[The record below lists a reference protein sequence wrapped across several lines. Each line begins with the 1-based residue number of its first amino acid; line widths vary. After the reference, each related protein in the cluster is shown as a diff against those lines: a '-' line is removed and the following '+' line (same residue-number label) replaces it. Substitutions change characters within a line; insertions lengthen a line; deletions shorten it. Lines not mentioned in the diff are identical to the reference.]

1 MFFHL
6 PTRRQVVNT
15 YLRISSARL
24 VSSLVYVCIY
34 MGMGVGFVAMRN
46 FEPLKRLQV
55 REPLL
60 TNLAGVW
67 HRRLLPVIPGIQ
79 STLSG
84 SHLILFHHKWLQSR
98 KKKKGQSKEGG
109 ISSLLSSLVT
119 ELTCF
124 QRRSRREFH
133 PLRSKH

>member
-24 VSSLVYVCIY
+24 VSSLVYVY

-67 HRRLLPVIPGIQ
+67 HRRLLPVVPGIQ

-84 SHLILFHHKWLQSR
+84 SHLILLHHKWLQSR
-98 KKKKGQSKEGG
+98 KREGG
-109 ISSLLSSLVT
+109 
-119 ELTCF
+119 
-124 QRRSRREFH
+124 
-133 PLRSKH
+133 